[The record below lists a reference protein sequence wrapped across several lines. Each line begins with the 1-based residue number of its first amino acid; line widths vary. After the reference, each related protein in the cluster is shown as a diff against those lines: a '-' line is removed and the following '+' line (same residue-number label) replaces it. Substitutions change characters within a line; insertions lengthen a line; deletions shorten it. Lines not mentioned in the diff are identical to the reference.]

1 MTETDKRDKLK
12 EQVSLLPDMP
22 GVYRFLNDEGVV
34 IYVGKAKNLKKRVSS
49 YFVARADHNN
59 KVRALVRHIDSI
71 MHTVVESE
79 ADALLLENNM
89 IKSLQPKYNILLK
102 DDKTYPWIQVTRD
115 PYPCIVQTRRVDPGC
130 GTYFGPYASVSV
142 QKNMLD
148 LVRKL
153 YMIRTCRL
161 KLTPE
166 GVVAGRFDLCLEY
179 HIGNCKAPCVGHI
192 SQSEYVESV
201 RMAMQVLRG
210 NLREAED
217 YLKSR
222 MDEEAAAL
230 RFEEAER
237 IKERLHRL
245 ENYRS
250 RSVVVSAGGGDM
262 DVFFPVIDG
271 YTAYCSY
278 MHVVGGAIINSYTI
292 EMKLAI
298 EEDLETVLSFA
309 IARICEQLSVPLARD
324 VIVPLMPADGEFEG
338 HTFTVPLRGDKF
350 KLLTLCERNCRLY
363 RLERLKQME
372 RSDPSRH
379 TDRLME
385 TMRREL
391 GLKRQPRHMEC
402 FDNSNLQGTYPV
414 SSCVVFRDG
423 RPAKR
428 DYRHFNIKSV
438 VGIDDF
444 ASMAE
449 TLTRRYGRM
458 IEEGTP
464 LPDLIVVDGGKGQ
477 LSSAY
482 KVLCDLGIDDKVEIV
497 GLAKRLEEIFYPGDS
512 TPLYLDKSGE
522 TLKVLM
528 HIRDEAHR
536 FGITFH
542 RNKRSAGQIKSRLE
556 QIPSVGK
563 ASVERLIKRFK
574 SIKGIQAASIDDI
587 ASVIGRSRAEAVK
600 NYLTDKDEP
609 EVIGDAVEALR
620 KDD

>member
-1 MTETDKRDKLK
+1 MNIEKGTAPLLPLQ
-12 EQVSLLPDMP
+12 EQVSLLPEMP

-49 YFVARADHNN
+49 YFVARADHNR
-59 KVRALVRHIDSI
+59 KVQALVRHIASI
-71 MHTVVESE
+71 VHTVVESE

-102 DDKTYPWIQVTRD
+102 DDKTYPWIVVTRD
-115 PYPCIVQTRRVDPGC
+115 PYPRIIQTRRVDPSG
-130 GTYFGPYASVSV
+130 GTYFGPYASVAV

-153 YMIRTCRL
+153 YMIRTCHL
-161 KLTPE
+161 QLTPE
-166 GVVAGRFDLCLEY
+166 RVAQGRFDVCLEY
-179 HIGNCKAPCVGHI
+179 HIGNCKAPCVGRI
-192 SQSEYVESV
+192 GQAEYVESV
-201 RMAMQVLRG
+201 RMAMQTLRG
-210 NLREAED
+210 DLRQAEEYLREAMERE
-217 YLKSR
+217 S
-222 MDEEAAAL
+222 AAL
-230 RFEEAER
+230 RFEEAQKIKDR
-237 IKERLHRL
+237 IDRL
-245 ENYRS
+245 ESYRS
-250 RSVVVSAGGGDM
+250 RSVVVSATGGNM
-262 DVFFPVIDG
+262 DVFYPVIDG
-271 YTAYCSY
+271 YTAYCNY
-278 MHVVGGAIINSYTI
+278 MHVVSGAIVNSYTI

-309 IARICEQLSVPLARD
+309 MERIYQNLSVGPERE
-324 VIVPLMPADGEFEG
+324 IVVPVMPTDGAFEG
-338 HTFTVPLRGDKF
+338 HRFTVPSRGDKF
-350 KLLTLCERNCRLY
+350 RLLTLSERNCRLY

-372 RSDPSRH
+372 KSDPSRH
-379 TDRLME
+379 ADRLME

-391 GLKRQPRHMEC
+391 NLSRQPRHIEC

-423 RPAKR
+423 RPSKKE
-428 DYRHFNIKSV
+428 YRHFNIKSV

-458 IEEGTP
+458 IDEGTP

-477 LSSAY
+477 LSAAY
-482 KVLCDLGIDDKVEIV
+482 GVLTNLGIAGKVQIV

-556 QIPSVGK
+556 SIPSIGRSSIEK
-563 ASVERLIKRFK
+563 LLKRFK
-574 SIKGIQAASIDDI
+574 SIKGIRAADFDEL
-587 ASVIGRSRAEAVK
+587 VETVGRKRAEALR
-600 NYLTDKDEP
+600 NYLDDE
-609 EVIGDAVEALR
+609 
-620 KDD
+620 

>member
-1 MTETDKRDKLK
+1 MDNIKKGSVSSHLK

-49 YFVARADHNN
+49 YFVARADHNR
-59 KVRALVRHIDSI
+59 KVQALVRHIASI
-71 MHTVVESE
+71 VHTVVESE

-102 DDKTYPWIQVTRD
+102 DDKTYPWIAVTRD
-115 PYPCIVQTRRVDPGC
+115 PYPRIIQTRRVEPSG
-130 GTYFGPYASVSV
+130 GTYFGPYASVAI

-153 YMIRTCRL
+153 YMIRTCHL
-161 KLTPE
+161 QLTPE
-166 GVVAGRFDLCLEY
+166 RVAQGRFDVCLEY
-179 HIGNCKAPCVGHI
+179 HIGNCKAPCVGRI

-201 RMAMQVLRG
+201 RMAMQTLRG
-210 NLREAED
+210 DLHQAEEYLRGLMEKEAE
-217 YLKSR
+217 
-222 MDEEAAAL
+222 AL
-230 RFEEAER
+230 RFEEAQR
-237 IKERLHRL
+237 VKDRLDRL

-250 RSVVVSAGGGDM
+250 RSVVVSATGGNM
-262 DVFFPVIDG
+262 DVFYPVIDG
-271 YTAYCSY
+271 YTAYCNY
-278 MHVVGGAIINSYTI
+278 MHVVSGAVINSYTI

-309 IARICEQLSVPLARD
+309 IDRICRKLSVELEHD
-324 VIVPLMPADGEFEG
+324 VVVPVMPPEGEFEG
-338 HTFTVPLRGDKF
+338 HRFTVPLRGDKF
-350 KLLTLCERNCRLY
+350 KLLSLSERNCRLY
-363 RLERLKQME
+363 RLERLKQIE
-372 RSDPSRH
+372 KSDPSRH
-379 TDRLME
+379 ADRLME

-391 GLKRQPRHMEC
+391 NLQRQPRHIEC

-423 RPAKR
+423 RPSKKE
-428 DYRHFNIKSV
+428 YRHFNIKSV

-449 TLTRRYGRM
+449 TLTRRYGHM
-458 IEEGTP
+458 IDEGTP

-477 LSSAY
+477 LSAAY
-482 KVLCDLGIDDKVEIV
+482 GVLTNLGIADKVQIV

-536 FGITFH
+536 YGITFH

-556 QIPSVGK
+556 NIPSIGK
-563 ASVERLIKRFK
+563 SSIEKLLKRFK
-574 SIKGIQAASIDDI
+574 SIKGIREADFDELVETVGKQ
-587 ASVIGRSRAEAVK
+587 RAEALR
-600 NYLTDKDEP
+600 NYLGQD
-609 EVIGDAVEALR
+609 V
-620 KDD
+620 

>member
-1 MTETDKRDKLK
+1 MSDKERTERLK

-49 YFVARADHNN
+49 YFVSRADHNN
-59 KVRALVRHIDSI
+59 KVRALVRNIDSI

-89 IKSLQPKYNILLK
+89 IKSLRPKYNILLK
-102 DDKTYPWIQVTRD
+102 DDKTYPWIAVTRD
-115 PYPCIVQTRRVDPGC
+115 PYPRIIQTRRVEHGAA
-130 GTYFGPYASVSV
+130 TYFGPYASVSV

-153 YMIRTCRL
+153 YMIRTCHL
-161 KLTPE
+161 ALTPE
-166 GVVAGRFDLCLEY
+166 KVAAGKFDLCLEY
-179 HIGNCKAPCVGHI
+179 HIGNCKAPCVGRI
-192 SQSEYVESV
+192 SQQEYVESV

-210 NLREAED
+210 NLKEAED
-217 YLKSR
+217 YLIGLMNRES
-222 MDEEAAAL
+222 EAL
-230 RFEEAER
+230 RFEEAAH
-237 IKERLHRL
+237 IKDRLDRL

-250 RSVVVSAGGGDM
+250 KSVIVSATAGDM
-262 DVFFPVIDG
+262 DVFYPIIDG
-271 YTAYCSY
+271 YTAYCNY

-298 EEDLETVLSFA
+298 EEELDTVLSFA
-309 IARICEQLSVPLARD
+309 IERICEKLSVTLSREVLVPIMPPEGEFAGHRF
-324 VIVPLMPADGEFEG
+324 IVP
-338 HTFTVPLRGDKF
+338 VRGDKF
-350 KLLTLCERNCRLY
+350 KLLTLSERNCRLY
-363 RLERLKQME
+363 RFERLKQME
-372 RSDPSRH
+372 RTNPAKH
-379 TDRLME
+379 TERLME
-385 TMRREL
+385 TMKREL
-391 GLKRQPRHMEC
+391 NLKKQPRVIEC

-423 RPAKR
+423 RPSKK

-458 IEEGTP
+458 LEEGTP

-482 KVLCDLGIDDKVEIV
+482 GVLRQLGIADKVEIV
-497 GLAKRLEEIFYPGDS
+497 GLAKRLEEIFYPNDS

-542 RNKRSAGQIKSRLE
+542 RNKRSAGQIKSKLE
-556 QIPSVGK
+556 DIPSIGK
-563 ASVERLIKRFK
+563 GSIEKLLKRFK
-574 SIKGIQAASIDDI
+574 SLKGIKEASQEEIFDT
-587 ASVIGRSRAEAVK
+587 IGTARGRILI
-600 NYLTDKDEP
+600 NYLSEIK
-609 EVIGDAVEALR
+609 
-620 KDD
+620 